1 MEVSYKFTPKEIK
14 KISKFKNPS
23 IILRKENIVKNGK
36 YKIHLTK
43 NMFNKLLEE
52 KQLKY
57 VFTDKRKEYYIREG
71 GSLASIFKTLSPHLI
86 KFGKKL
92 LPALGITTASTLTS
106 HGISKALNKKK
117 GGSILKVNLSQSD
130 VNKINNML
138 NKLPAVIKKQLNLSK
153 FKNINQQNGGSILG
167 TIAMLAASILPSLI
181 SGKGYCE
188 KDNFFE
194 KINNKDL
201 YPISNFKINEIL
213 KNDKNYI
220 GTFSKNN
227 VPKLKNHQS
236 TIVNLANSND
246 KGSHWIGMKYV
257 DKKLFYFDSYGIP
270 YIPDIIKNQYSDN
283 KIITNIYRIQSNDS
297 NECGKFCIMF
307 IQSNIKNESDYIKF
321 LLQFEKNYFE
331 KNDI

>member
-1 MEVSYKFTPKEIK
+1 MEVSNKFTPKEIK
-14 KISKFKNPS
+14 KLSEFKNPS
-23 IILRKENIVKNGK
+23 VILRKENIVKNGK

-57 VFTDKRKEYYIREG
+57 VFTDKRKECYIRG
-71 GSLASIFKTLSPHLI
+71 GSLASILKSLSPHLI

-138 NKLPAVIKKQLNLSK
+138 NKLPSVIKKQLNLSK

-181 SGKGYCE
+181 SGKGCCK
-188 KDNFFE
+188 KDDFFE
-194 KINNKDL
+194 QINKKSL
-201 YPISNFKINEIL
+201 YPISNIKINEIL
-213 KNDKNYI
+213 KNNKNYI

-227 VPKLKNHQS
+227 VPKLKNNQS
-236 TIVNLANSND
+236 TIVNLVNSND
-246 KGSHWIGMKYV
+246 VGTHWIGMKCV
-257 DKKLFYFDSYGIP
+257 DKKLFYFDSYGIMF
-270 YIPDIIKNQYSDN
+270 IPDVIKKQYSDD
-283 KIITNIYRIQSNDS
+283 KIITNIYRIQSNSS
-297 NECGKFCIMF
+297 NECGKFSIMF
-307 IQSNIKNESDYIKF
+307 IQSNIKNELDYIKF
-321 LLQFEKNYFE
+321 LLQFEKNNFE

>member
-1 MEVSYKFTPKEIK
+1 MFLLIK
-14 KISKFKNPS
+14 GRN
-23 IILRKENIVKNGK
+23 IILER
-36 YKIHLTK
+36 
-43 NMFNKLLEE
+43 
-52 KQLKY
+52 
-57 VFTDKRKEYYIREG
+57 G
-71 GSLASIFKTLSPHLI
+71 GSLASILKTLSPHLI

-92 LPALGITTASTLTS
+92 LPALGIATASTLTS

-181 SGKGYCE
+181 SGKGCCE

-213 KNDKNYI
+213 KNNKNYI

-227 VPKLKNHQS
+227 VPILKNNQS

-246 KGSHWIGMKYV
+246 TGTHWIAMKFINN
-257 DKKLFYFDSYGIP
+257 KLFYFDSYAIP

-321 LLQFEKNYFE
+321 LLQFEKNDFE

>member
-1 MEVSYKFTPKEIK
+1 
-14 KISKFKNPS
+14 
-23 IILRKENIVKNGK
+23 
-36 YKIHLTK
+36 
-43 NMFNKLLEE
+43 MFSG
-52 KQLKY
+52 
-57 VFTDKRKEYYIREG
+57 KRKEYYIREG
-71 GSLASIFKTLSPHLI
+71 GSLASIFKSLSPHLI

-92 LPALGITTASTLTS
+92 LPALGITTASTLTI

-138 NKLPAVIKKQLNLSK
+138 NKLPTVIKKQLNLSK

-181 SGKGYCE
+181 SEKGCCK

-213 KNDKNYI
+213 KNNKNYI
-220 GTFSKNN
+220 DTFSKNN
-227 VPKLKNHQS
+227 VPILKNNQS
-236 TIVNLANSND
+236 TIINLANSD
-246 KGSHWIGMKYV
+246 DVGTHLIAMKFYNN
-257 DKKLFYFDSYGIP
+257 KLFYFDSYGISF
-270 YIPDIIKNQYSDN
+270 ILDIIKNQYPNS
-283 KIITNIYRIQSNDS
+283 KIITNIYRTQSNSS

-321 LLQFEKNYFE
+321 LLQFEKNNFE

>member
-14 KISKFKNPS
+14 KLSKFKNPS

-57 VFTDKRKEYYIREG
+57 VFTDKRKENYMREG
-71 GSLASIFKTLSPHLI
+71 GSLASLFKSLSPHLL

-92 LPALGITTASTLTS
+92 LPAPGITTASTLTS

-117 GGSILKVNLSQSD
+117 GASILKLNLSQSD

-153 FKNINQQNGGSILG
+153 FKNIDQQNGGSILG

-181 SGKGYCE
+181 SGKGCCE
-188 KDNFFE
+188 KDNFF
-194 KINNKDL
+194 
-201 YPISNFKINEIL
+201 L
-213 KNDKNYI
+213 KK
-220 GTFSKNN
+220 
-227 VPKLKNHQS
+227 
-236 TIVNLANSND
+236 
-246 KGSHWIGMKYV
+246 
-257 DKKLFYFDSYGIP
+257 
-270 YIPDIIKNQYSDN
+270 
-283 KIITNIYRIQSNDS
+283 
-297 NECGKFCIMF
+297 
-307 IQSNIKNESDYIKF
+307 
-321 LLQFEKNYFE
+321 
-331 KNDI
+331 